1 MTLLPFQGG
10 GGQKSYQ
17 VNLRSRRAPI
27 RVLLIDRDLDSSAPV
42 VFPVPP
48 SDDFCPMPTPPS
60 TPGGLQRFTL
70 VTPGV
75 SAASPLC
82 SQDPTCSDQ
91 QMAPVD
97 LSGRAASSSDLGE
110 QMFIEGMV
118 GWGGSSGWASVGRLD
133 GNVEG
138 SAPPI
143 PVALHLRGFCG
154 LGGHQQFLFSFTFIL
169 LGCIKKITLNLRYP
183 VAMETE
189 TPVGSF
195 RLRILLLKLDV
206 CTF

>member
-1 MTLLPFQGG
+1 M
-10 GGQKSYQ
+10 
-17 VNLRSRRAPI
+17 
-27 RVLLIDRDLDSSAPV
+27 
-42 VFPVPP
+42 
-48 SDDFCPMPTPPS
+48 
-60 TPGGLQRFTL
+60 
-70 VTPGV
+70 TPGV

-82 SQDPTCSDQ
+82 SQDSTCSDQ

-97 LSGRAASSSDLGE
+97 LSGRAASSSELGE

-118 GWGGSSGWASVGRLD
+118 GWGGGWGVIRLGAGFRLRRLD

-143 PVALHLRGFCG
+143 PVAIHLRGFWG